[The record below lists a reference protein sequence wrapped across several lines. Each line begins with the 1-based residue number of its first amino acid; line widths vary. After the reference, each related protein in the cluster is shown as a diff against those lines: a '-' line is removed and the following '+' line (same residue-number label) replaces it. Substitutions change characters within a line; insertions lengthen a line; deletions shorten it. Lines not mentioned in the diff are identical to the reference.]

1 MNEIPKSV
9 ADHQQLLRT
18 AFDAYLKQLNRG
30 GLEPKESY
38 FPYDFEEEINIRQ
51 WSFPFGIISEIVK
64 GELREL
70 TNDLNRWHES
80 LKIWCAW
87 NKVIQ
92 PYNIDEMKALYLRR
106 EFLES
111 LVFYCLFQPA
121 SSRDRFTF
129 VVTNAMHQ
137 VRLKTEDRYQD
148 YLKGDPRTPDEV
160 TKPKYLSRRKK
171 ENRLS
176 NLISIWPER
185 EEFMALLRAIDDEAY
200 KNETSNYRNLHS
212 HIIGPRLGLGHVQ
225 TVVRSVREHTT
236 MKKQPNGTYIK
247 TLTGKVVPSYGFGG
261 TPPLDLEKAHAAN
274 LEQYRRARKCYESYR
289 KLLATGMEAMPLAK

>member
-1 MNEIPKSV
+1 ME
-9 ADHQQLLRT
+9 DE
-18 AFDAYLKQLNRG
+18 FF
-30 GLEPKESY
+30 KE
-38 FPYDFEEEINIRQ
+38 
-51 WSFPFGIISEIVK
+51 FPFGIISEMVK

-92 PYNIDEMKALYLRR
+92 PYNVDEMKVLYLRR

-137 VRLKTEDRYQD
+137 VRLMVEDGYPD
-148 YLKGDPRTPDEV
+148 YLKGDPKTPDE
-160 TKPKYLSRRKK
+160 KPIHLKRPQK
-171 ENRLS
+171 EKRLS
-176 NLISIWPER
+176 KLISIWPER
-185 EEFMALLRAIDDEAY
+185 EGFMTLLRAIDDEAY
-200 KNETSNYRNLHS
+200 KKETSNYRNLHS
-212 HIIGPRLGLGHVQ
+212 HIIGPRLGFGYVR
-225 TVVRSVREHTT
+225 TIVRSVDERITLT
-236 MKKQPNGTYIK
+236 KQPDGSDMEIPN
-247 TLTGKVVPSYGFGG
+247 GKVGPSYSFGGG

-289 KLLATGMEAMPLAK
+289 KLLAVGMEAMPLAGKPRVEQAEEE